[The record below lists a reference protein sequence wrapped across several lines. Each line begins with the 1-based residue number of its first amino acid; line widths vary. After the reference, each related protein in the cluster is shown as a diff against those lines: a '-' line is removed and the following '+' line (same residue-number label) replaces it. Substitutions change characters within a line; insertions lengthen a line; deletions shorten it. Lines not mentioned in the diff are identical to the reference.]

1 MGQVIGQVFGGQIRC
16 REILPLTVAGHRPIA
31 SASAEA
37 AAADWATEQ
46 MPQMRGTMASASSGA
61 RPTSSCSKPRT
72 AAN

>member
-1 MGQVIGQVFGGQIRC
+1 VG
-16 REILPLTVAGHRPIA
+16 TTPIA

-61 RPTSSCSKPRT
+61 RPIRICSKPRKSGELT
-72 AAN
+72 